1 MITSIIYTFIASF
14 LGLIIRLSLS
24 FSRQRW
30 ASTFHFTLTALLIPP
45 ITFIITKVISGNIAL
60 SLGMVGALSIV
71 RFRNPV
77 KSSFELTIF
86 FCLIT
91 IGITMSVSPKVAIF
105 LAVFTSLTTLIMSKI
120 VEKEIFKQLFYFNFS
135 FEEGDSGTLLEVKSK
150 DKIEEI
156 EECTEL
162 NSKAFDKISN
172 EIYYR
177 LIFQDKTKFQNLL
190 DKIDNNSKLINYE
203 FKNL

>member
-1 MITSIIYTFIASF
+1 MITSIIYTLIASF
-14 LGLIIRLSLS
+14 LGLIVRLSLS
-24 FSRQRW
+24 FSKQRW

-105 LAVFTSLTTLIMSKI
+105 LAFFTSFTTLIMSKL
-120 VEKEIFKQLFYFNFS
+120 VEKKILKKLFYFNFS
-135 FEEGDSGTLLEVKSK
+135 FEEGDSGILLEIKSK
-150 DKIEEI
+150 EKIEEI
-156 EECTEL
+156 EKCNEI
-162 NSKAFDKISN
+162 NSKSFDKINN

-177 LIFQDKTKFQNLL
+177 LIFQNKTEFQNIL
-190 DKIDNNSKLINYE
+190 DKIENNSNLINYE
-203 FKNL
+203 FKEL

>member
-24 FSRQRW
+24 FSKQRW

-105 LAVFTSLTTLIMSKI
+105 LAFFTSFTTLIMSKL
-120 VEKEIFKQLFYFNFS
+120 VEKKIFKKLFYFNFS
-135 FEEGDSGTLLEVKSK
+135 FEEGDSGILLEIKSK

-156 EECTEL
+156 EKCNKI
-162 NSKAFDKISN
+162 NSKSFDKINN

-177 LIFQDKTKFQNLL
+177 LIFQNKTEFQNIL
-190 DKIDNNSKLINYE
+190 DKIDNNSNLINYE
-203 FKNL
+203 FKDF